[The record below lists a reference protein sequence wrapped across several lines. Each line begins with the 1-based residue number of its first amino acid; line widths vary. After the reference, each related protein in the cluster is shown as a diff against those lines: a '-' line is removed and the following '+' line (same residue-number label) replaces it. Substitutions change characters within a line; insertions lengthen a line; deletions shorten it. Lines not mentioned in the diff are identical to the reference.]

1 MTTCIIAEK
10 PSVARDISRIVG
22 ATSKQDGYIGRLRK
36 CLHHHAQ
43 LEPLVDTEA
52 GRFLC
57 GVADY
62 PIGSYYMV
70 SENL

>member
-36 CLHHHAQ
+36 CLYHHAQ
-43 LEPLVDTEA
+43 LEPFVDTKT
-52 GRFLC
+52 G
-57 GVADY
+57 
-62 PIGSYYMV
+62 
-70 SENL
+70 